1 MDPLVREV
9 IEITNT
15 VVFMQAPCAI
25 LYWFSASKKS
35 SQTEA
40 WLLLALNQAL
50 ARACKTWQ
58 FVHHLDPGFQYVNII
73 YSEKLKDKKIASSTG
88 SIGDSYDTA
97 PVEDASG
104 SYKNELTHTQ
114 SWDDLLPVEI
124 VMYERGTRRNEHRL
138 HEALVRRTPS
148 EAKTAY
154 RDQQKHPPIIENK
167 RSD

>member
-1 MDPLVREV
+1 MYPLVREV
-9 IEITNT
+9 IEITHT
-15 VVFMQAPCAI
+15 VVFTQAPYAI

-73 YSEKLKDKKIASSTG
+73 YSEKLKDKKITSSTV

-97 PVEDASG
+97 RWKMLVAPTRTS
-104 SYKNELTHTQ
+104 SLTLKAGMIFYQ
-114 SWDDLLPVEI
+114 SKL
-124 VMYERGTRRNEHRL
+124 
-138 HEALVRRTPS
+138 
-148 EAKTAY
+148 
-154 RDQQKHPPIIENK
+154 
-167 RSD
+167 